1 MAMDTKKHN
10 GWANYMTWRV
20 MLEYFNDYVPSEE
33 ELQMDDYQLSTYLKE
48 ELQNYISEISTGIA
62 LDYALLAID
71 DVDYREIATAVLRIN
86 ND

>member
-1 MAMDTKKHN
+1 MDTKKHN

-33 ELQMDDYQLSTYLKE
+33 ELQMDDYELSTYLKE
-48 ELQNYISEISTGIA
+48 ELQNYISKISTGIA

>member
-1 MAMDTKKHN
+1 MDTKKHN

-20 MLEYFNDYVPSEE
+20 MLEYFNDYQPSEY
-33 ELQMDDYQLSTYLKE
+33 ELRMDDYVLSGHLKLVLQDYLS
-48 ELQNYISEISTGIA
+48 QISSGIA

-71 DVDYREIATAVLRIN
+71 DVDYCEIASAVLRIN